1 MSMGSIKVRYMGMA
15 LGIDKYPQKE
25 VGIGVGTDTIVPD
38 PPHTRTHTYY
48 EHAQIGSLL
57 INLEYNLF

>member
-1 MSMGSIKVRYMGMA
+1 MGMA